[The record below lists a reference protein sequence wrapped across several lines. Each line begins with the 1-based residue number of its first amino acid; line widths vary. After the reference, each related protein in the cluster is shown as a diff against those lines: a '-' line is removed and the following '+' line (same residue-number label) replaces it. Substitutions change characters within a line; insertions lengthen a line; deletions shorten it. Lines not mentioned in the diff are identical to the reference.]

1 MPTPIHASERSTLRT
16 MPEKSWMDA
25 GQCPP
30 YELYELDQLRS
41 LRRSL
46 LDWYATQGRDLP
58 WRRNRDPYAVW
69 ISEIMLQQT
78 QVKTAW
84 PYFERWLLRFPDVYT
99 LAAADLETV
108 LKVWQGLGYYAR
120 ARNLHRAAQAIV
132 ADHQGEFPRDFDAAI
147 ALPGIGRSTAG
158 GILSHAFN
166 LPVAILDGNVKR
178 VLARLVALD
187 VPPSRAMSR
196 LWQLSET
203 LLDRDAPR
211 DFNQALMDL
220 GATCCTPKNPACLL
234 CPWQDTCQ
242 AHLFGQTSELPMRE
256 TKTPIPHKHIGVAVI
271 WNDRRDR
278 ILVDRRPPEG
288 LLGGLW
294 EFPGGKIEAGETP
307 EACVKREILEE
318 LAIEIEVGQHL
329 ITVDHAYSHF
339 KVSLHVYYCTHLSGE
354 PQPIACDEI
363 RWVTVAELSE
373 LPFPAANVKIIDA
386 IVADSANSGKSDT

>member
-1 MPTPIHASERSTLRT
+1 
-16 MPEKSWMDA
+16 
-25 GQCPP
+25 
-30 YELYELDQLRS
+30 
-41 LRRSL
+41 
-46 LDWYATQGRDLP
+46 
-58 WRRNRDPYAVW
+58 
-69 ISEIMLQQT
+69 MLQQT
-78 QVKTAW
+78 QVKTAR
-84 PYFERWLLRFPDVYT
+84 PYFERWLLRFPDVHT
-99 LAAADLETV
+99 LAAADLQDV
-108 LKVWQGLGYYAR
+108 LKLWQGLGYYAR
-120 ARNLHRAAQAIV
+120 ARNLHRAAQLIV
-132 ADHQGEFPRDFDAAI
+132 ADHHGEFPRDFDAAI

-158 GILSHAFN
+158 GILSNAFN

-187 VPPSRAMSR
+187 VPPNRAMSP
-196 LWQLSET
+196 LWELSET

-242 AHLFGQTSELPMRE
+242 AHSLGITSERPMRE

-278 ILVDRRPPEG
+278 ILVDRRPAKG

-318 LAIEIEVGQHL
+318 LAIKIEVGEHL

-339 KVSLHVYYCTHLSGE
+339 KVSLHVYYCAHLSGE

-373 LPFPAANVKIIDA
+373 LPFPTANVKIIDA
-386 IVADSANSGKSDT
+386 IVADSADSGKPSDMT

>member
-1 MPTPIHASERSTLRT
+1 
-16 MPEKSWMDA
+16 
-25 GQCPP
+25 
-30 YELYELDQLRS
+30 
-41 LRRSL
+41 
-46 LDWYATQGRDLP
+46 
-58 WRRNRDPYAVW
+58 
-69 ISEIMLQQT
+69 
-78 QVKTAW
+78 
-84 PYFERWLLRFPDVYT
+84 
-99 LAAADLETV
+99 
-108 LKVWQGLGYYAR
+108 
-120 ARNLHRAAQAIV
+120 
-132 ADHQGEFPRDFDAAI
+132 
-147 ALPGIGRSTAG
+147 
-158 GILSHAFN
+158 
-166 LPVAILDGNVKR
+166 
-178 VLARLVALD
+178 
-187 VPPSRAMSR
+187 
-196 LWQLSET
+196 
-203 LLDRDAPR
+203 
-211 DFNQALMDL
+211 
-220 GATCCTPKNPACLL
+220 
-234 CPWQDTCQ
+234 
-242 AHLFGQTSELPMRE
+242 MRE

-339 KVSLHVYYCTHLSGE
+339 KVSLHVYHCTHRSGE